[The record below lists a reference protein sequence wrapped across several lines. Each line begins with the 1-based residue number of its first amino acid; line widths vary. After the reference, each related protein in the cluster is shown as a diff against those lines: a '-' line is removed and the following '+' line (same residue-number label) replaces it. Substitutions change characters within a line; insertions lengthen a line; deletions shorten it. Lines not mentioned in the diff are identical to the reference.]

1 MTFEEKMQR
10 IQQIAEMLE
19 DANTGL
25 EESLK
30 LYEEGIGLVRE
41 CSETLQKA
49 ESRMMLFNKDA
60 AKGIEDEN

>member
-30 LYEEGIGLVRE
+30 LYEEGISLVRE

-49 ESRMMLFNKDA
+49 ESRMMLFNKAA